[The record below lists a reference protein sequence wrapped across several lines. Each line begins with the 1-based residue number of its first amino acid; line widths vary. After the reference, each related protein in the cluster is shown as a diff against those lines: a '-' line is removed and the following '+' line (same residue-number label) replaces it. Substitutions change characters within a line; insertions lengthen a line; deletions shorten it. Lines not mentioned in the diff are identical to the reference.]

1 MCCSGGGIR
10 SAAFNLGA
18 LQVVLADRPLRE
30 RVKYL
35 SAVSGGSYI
44 AAAFCMVAK
53 RWSGEPNG
61 DDSDPDLVTD
71 DALPFHPGSPEEQYL
86 RNHLGYLAPDG
97 SAKVYLAL
105 RMVAG
110 LTVNVLLIGLPV
122 LILGLALG
130 LVANGPYRHLED
142 GTFHLP
148 LGPVLVVAVPLGFS
162 LALALL
168 DVLWRPRKERLRAF
182 ARTWEVRLFVLA
194 CALFLLLIA
203 VPVLAAWAASLGK
216 VNSAGSG
223 VIGSIGTALSSMG
236 ALALAAITHVRGE
249 VKDRQKAIANAEG
262 KLGKYAKPVRN
273 ALIALVVT
281 LAGPILLLAVA
292 VLGVLI
298 AVSDGPGGE
307 IVLGAALAVRVAMW
321 FFIDLTTV
329 SLHPFYR
336 RRLSTAFALR
346 RVWVDENG
354 DESTRERAGGKGRAV
369 AKERPFDTMVQLSGS
384 HVVPG
389 ATFSNWPMLIVCA
402 AANASDPGA
411 TPPGRAVASF
421 TFSPTAVGGPLTGAT
436 PTEVYEQLGR
446 NRRRDVTL
454 PAAVAMSGAALSPE
468 MGKLTYRPLSF
479 LLALANIRLGVW
491 VPNPR
496 HVNEE
501 NEKTPDVASIE
512 SLAPG
517 GRDKVSLRHRP
528 RPEYLWKELW
538 GRNRLD
544 DKFLY
549 VTDGGHYENL
559 GLVELLRRGC
569 RTIYCFDAGG
579 GTSSAALVDAI
590 SLARTELNVK
600 IDMDEHAKLLAE
612 PKTAPFRAKAVCA
625 TGTIQYPGDATPG
638 CLIYIRSVVTDDS
651 PWDLTNYQ
659 DEDAVFPHHGT
670 SDQFFDDQK
679 FEAYRRLGEYAAS
692 RALELIPAEAA
703 ATNGAGAVAL
713 PSA

>member
-1 MCCSGGGIR
+1 MLERVGGWGRTERDTAAKWAWLLYGQRKEPAPGYTGLYEEPGDHVGVCCSGGGIR

-249 VKDRQKAIANAEG
+249 VKDRQKAIANAEEQAG
-262 KLGKYAKPVRN
+262 EVRQ
-273 ALIALVVT
+273 
-281 LAGPILLLAVA
+281 AGPQRADRPRGDA
-292 VLGVLI
+292 RRPDPAARGR
-298 AVSDGPGGE
+298 
-307 IVLGAALAVRVAMW
+307 GA
-321 FFIDLTTV
+321 
-329 SLHPFYR
+329 R
-336 RRLSTAFALR
+336 RADRGQR
-346 RVWVDENG
+346 R
-354 DESTRERAGGKGRAV
+354 A
-369 AKERPFDTMVQLSGS
+369 
-384 HVVPG
+384 
-389 ATFSNWPMLIVCA
+389 
-402 AANASDPGA
+402 
-411 TPPGRAVASF
+411 
-421 TFSPTAVGGPLTGAT
+421 
-436 PTEVYEQLGR
+436 
-446 NRRRDVTL
+446 RRRDRARRRAGRARGDVVLHRPHDRVAASVL
-454 PAAVAMSGAALSPE
+454 PPPAVHRVRAAA
-468 MGKLTYRPLSF
+468 
-479 LLALANIRLGVW
+479 GV
-491 VPNPR
+491 
-496 HVNEE
+496 
-501 NEKTPDVASIE
+501 
-512 SLAPG
+512 G
-517 GRDKVSLRHRP
+517 GRER
-528 RPEYLWKELW
+528 
-538 GRNRLD
+538 
-544 DKFLY
+544 
-549 VTDGGHYENL
+549 
-559 GLVELLRRGC
+559 
-569 RTIYCFDAGG
+569 
-579 GTSSAALVDAI
+579 
-590 SLARTELNVK
+590 
-600 IDMDEHAKLLAE
+600 
-612 PKTAPFRAKAVCA
+612 
-625 TGTIQYPGDATPG
+625 
-638 CLIYIRSVVTDDS
+638 
-651 PWDLTNYQ
+651 
-659 DEDAVFPHHGT
+659 
-670 SDQFFDDQK
+670 
-679 FEAYRRLGEYAAS
+679 
-692 RALELIPAEAA
+692 
-703 ATNGAGAVAL
+703 
-713 PSA
+713 